1 MTSSVPPPDPST
13 RDRARRR
20 QARALQLVGLLLAA
34 SGLIGFW
41 LNRDVP
47 RAELTEV
54 QRELL
59 GIASGDLHVSFV
71 VAGRDRMYFQDM
83 STPVYGRDGTIVAW
97 NYRGPR
103 SADGTNTDT
112 ILYVSIVNDVVTLI
126 AIPRDLYLDAWQTRI
141 NAMYYYQG
149 AEGLKR
155 TVEEVLGLPIDY
167 YAVINLDVFKHV
179 VDALG
184 GVEVN
189 VPYRMRYVD
198 VAGGLDIDL
207 QPGAQTL
214 DGKRAADFVRFRETV
229 RGDYD
234 RIDRVKTLAFA
245 MLQRVRQLNVRAV
258 AVLPDLIESVLAD
271 VETNAGPALLREL
284 LPRLGRLQIRSATL
298 PTYELEGSSRIYAD
312 PRQVEG
318 FLASTFGGTGRDW
331 TDPPE
336 ALLHVVDRSGRDGLG
351 EAYLERLVMMGVP
364 AERLHLTRASVDP
377 AGSRL
382 VATAPHWQDADYYA
396 SLMGVG
402 KQQIDRLPSVSG
414 RSVGLQLVLGEDAPH
429 PAPSQERLATLE
441 VVAFS
446 IPPAAP

>member
-1 MTSSVPPPDPST
+1 MTSSATPPDGT
-13 RDRARRR
+13 ARARRR
-20 QARALQLVGLLLAA
+20 GARWLQLCGLLLAA
-34 SGLIGFW
+34 SGLVGFW
-41 LNRDVP
+41 MNRDVP
-47 RAELTEV
+47 RAQLTEV

-59 GIASGDLHVSFV
+59 GIQSGDLHLSFV
-71 VAGRDRMYFQDM
+71 VAGRDRMYYQDM

-112 ILYVSIVNDVVTLI
+112 ILYVSIVNDDVTLI
-126 AIPRDLYLDAWQTRI
+126 AIPRDLYLDPWQTRI

-155 TVEEVLGLPIDY
+155 TVEEVLGVPIDY

-184 GVEVN
+184 GVEVH

-207 QPGAQTL
+207 QPGSQTL
-214 DGKRAADFVRFRETV
+214 DGKRAADFVRFRDTV

-245 MLQRVRQLNVRAV
+245 MLNRVRQLHVRAV
-258 AVLPDLIESVLAD
+258 TVLPELIESVLAD
-271 VETNAGPALLREL
+271 VETNASPVLVRDL

-298 PTYELEGSSRIYAD
+298 PTYEIEGSSRLYTD
-312 PRQVEG
+312 PREVEA
-318 FLASTFGGTGRDW
+318 FLASTFGGAGRDW
-331 TDPPE
+331 AVPPE
-336 ALLHVVDRSGRDGLG
+336 TLLHVVDRSGREGLG
-351 EAYLERLVMMGVP
+351 EAYLERLVAMGIP
-364 AERLHLTRASVDP
+364 SERLVFTRASLDP

-382 VATAPHWQDADYYA
+382 VATAPHWLEADYYA
-396 SLMGVG
+396 SLIGVG
-402 KQQIDRLPSVSG
+402 KTQIDRLPAVAG
-414 RSVGLQLVLGEDAPH
+414 RAVGLQLVLGPDAPD
-429 PAPSQERLATLE
+429 PSPTHERVATLE
-441 VVAFS
+441 VVASS

>member
-1 MTSSVPPPDPST
+1 MTSSVPPPDGVA
-13 RDRARRR
+13 RHRARRR
-20 QARALQLVGLLLAA
+20 RARWLQFLGLLVAA
-34 SGLIGFW
+34 SGLVGFW
-41 LNRDVP
+41 VNRDVP
-47 RAELTEV
+47 RSELSDV

-59 GIASGDLHVSFV
+59 GIESGDLHLSFV
-71 VAGRDRMYFQDM
+71 VAGRDRMYYQDM
-83 STPVYGRDGTIVAW
+83 STPVYGRDGSIVAW

-112 ILYVSIVNDVVTLI
+112 ILYVSVVNDDVTLI
-126 AIPRDLYLDAWQTRI
+126 AIPRDLYLDPWQTRI

-149 AEGLKR
+149 AEGLRR
-155 TVEEVLGLPIDY
+155 TVEEILGVPVDY
-167 YAVINLDVFKHV
+167 YAVINLDVFEHV

-184 GVEVN
+184 GVEVL

-214 DGKRAADFVRFRETV
+214 DGKRAGDFVRFRETV

-245 MLQRVRQLNVRAV
+245 MLNRVRQLNVRAV
-258 AVLPDLIESVLAD
+258 AALPELIETVLAD
-271 VETNAGPALLREL
+271 VETNASPALARDL
-284 LPRLGRLQIRSATL
+284 LPRLGRLQIRTATL
-298 PTYELEGSSRIYAD
+298 PTYEVEGSSRLYAD
-312 PRQVEG
+312 PREVEA

-331 TDPPE
+331 AVPPE
-336 ALLHVVDRSGRDGLG
+336 ALLHVVDRSGREGLG
-351 EAYLERLVMMGVP
+351 EAYLDRLVAMGIPPERLV
-364 AERLHLTRASVDP
+364 LTRASLDP

-396 SLMGVG
+396 SLIGVG
-402 KQQIDRLPSVSG
+402 KQQIDRLPAVGG
-414 RSVGLQLVLGEDAPH
+414 REVGLQLVLGQDAPD
-429 PAPSQERLATLE
+429 PSPTEERVATLE

>member
-1 MTSSVPPPDPST
+1 MTNSAPPPDPSA

-20 QARALQLVGLLLAA
+20 LARSLQLVGLLLAA
-34 SGLIGFW
+34 GGLIGFW
-41 LNRDVP
+41 LNRDAP
-47 RAELTEV
+47 RAQLTEV

-59 GIASGDLHVSFV
+59 GIESGDLHLSFV

-112 ILYVSIVNDVVTLI
+112 ILYVSIVNDDVTLI

-198 VAGGLDIDL
+198 TAGGLDIDL
-207 QPGAQTL
+207 QPGPQTL

-245 MLQRVRQLNVRAV
+245 MLHRVRQLNVRAV
-258 AVLPDLIESVLAD
+258 TVLPELVESVLAD
-271 VETNAGPALLREL
+271 VETNAGPALLRDL

-298 PTYELEGSSRIYAD
+298 PTYEIEGSSRIYAD
-312 PRQVEG
+312 PREVEA
-318 FLASTFGGTGRDW
+318 FLASTFGGAGRDW
-331 TDPPE
+331 ADPPE
-336 ALLHVVDRSGRDGLG
+336 TLLHVVDRSGREGLG
-351 EAYLERLVMMGVP
+351 EAYLERLVAMGVP

-402 KQQIDRLPSVSG
+402 KQQIDRLPAVAG

-429 PAPSQERLATLE
+429 PTPSQERLATLE

>member
-1 MTSSVPPPDPST
+1 MTSSAPPPDPSA
-13 RDRARRR
+13 RARARRR
-20 QARALQLVGLLLAA
+20 QARWLQLAGLLVAVG
-34 SGLIGFW
+34 GLVGFW

-59 GIASGDLHVSFV
+59 GIASGDLHLSFV
-71 VAGRDRMYFQDM
+71 VAGRDRMYYQDM

-112 ILYVSIVNDVVTLI
+112 ILYVSIVNDDVTLI

-245 MLQRVRQLNVRAV
+245 MLHRVRQLNVRAV
-258 AVLPDLIESVLAD
+258 AVLPELIESVLAD
-271 VETNAGPALLREL
+271 VETNAGPALIRDL

-298 PTYELEGSSRIYAD
+298 PTYEVEGSSRLYAD
-312 PRQVEG
+312 PREVEA

-331 TDPPE
+331 SDPPE

-351 EAYLERLVMMGVP
+351 EAYLERLVAMGVP
-364 AERLHLTRASVDP
+364 SERLWLTRATVDP

-396 SLMGVG
+396 ALMGVG
-402 KQQIDRLPSVSG
+402 KQQIDRLPSVAG
-414 RSVGLQLVLGEDAPH
+414 RAVGLQLVLGEDAPH
-429 PAPSQERLATLE
+429 PTPSQERLATLE

-446 IPPAAP
+446 FPQAAP